1 MSEGDEARRIEEE
14 AEDAE
19 DASIPDVGALA
30 LGRKDRDTVLLDAAA
45 GTLSDM
51 DSAIRNIR
59 DWQRE
64 RNEHIARL
72 EKEHKDLLDDLDRRS
87 ARDGEAEASQ
97 GSGSP
102 ATDPLYNE
110 LLEEI
115 KACESGA
122 GGAGLGAGADDSGSG
137 ARTELSEE
145 KLKLLTSASKMSFS
159 VPGKS
164 EAAEEGARAPLDSS
178 AILREADDLLN
189 SLASKEEGILSGTSN
204 DAIAWSSDLQSV
216 LSKLEMLDFPQKTS
230 ERMESNPSSRSCTG
244 IKEGEKRR
252 EERHIHYTTLHC
264 GAVQH
269 LVRAKT
275 LHPYPANPKIR
286 LEAKVAAR

>member
-14 AEDAE
+14 EEAEDVEE
-19 DASIPDVGALA
+19 DSFPDVGALA
-30 LGRKDRDTVLLDAAA
+30 LGQKDRDTVLLDAAA

-87 ARDGEAEASQ
+87 ARDGEAEASE
-97 GSGSP
+97 GTGAP

-115 KACESGA
+115 RACESGA
-122 GGAGLGAGADDSGSG
+122 GGAGLGAGSDSGSG

-159 VPGKS
+159 VPGKP
-164 EAAEEGARAPLDSS
+164 EAAEEGAVNERLCVTRCWFQRHLFS
-178 AILREADDLLN
+178 ALV
-189 SLASKEEGILSGTSN
+189 SN
-204 DAIAWSSDLQSV
+204 Q
-216 LSKLEMLDFPQKTS
+216 
-230 ERMESNPSSRSCTG
+230 
-244 IKEGEKRR
+244 
-252 EERHIHYTTLHC
+252 
-264 GAVQH
+264 
-269 LVRAKT
+269 
-275 LHPYPANPKIR
+275 
-286 LEAKVAAR
+286 